1 MGIFKVKTEED
12 WKINY
17 IKEFN
22 EMREA
27 YENKIQKKQLEI
39 DTLKEEVEA
48 LKLSKNGL
56 KPKEK
61 QIRDLDINN
70 IKELRENGLSY
81 REIAKKTRWSKATIC
96 RVINGFY
103 D

>member
-1 MGIFKVKTEED
+1 MGIFKLKSEED

-22 EMREA
+22 EMRNN
-27 YENKIQKKQLEI
+27 YEKKLQKKQLEI
-39 DTLKEEVEA
+39 DRLKSEIEL
-48 LKLSKNGL
+48 LKSNKSGL

-61 QIRDLDINN
+61 QIRDLDISN
-70 IKELRENGLSY
+70 IKKLRDDGLSY
-81 REIAKKTRWSKATIC
+81 REIAKKTNWSKATIC
-96 RVINGFY
+96 RGLNGFY

>member
-1 MGIFKVKTEED
+1 MGIFKIKVEED

-22 EMREA
+22 EMRNT
-27 YENKIQKKQLEI
+27 YEKKLQKKQLEI
-39 DTLKEEVEA
+39 DKLKNEIEV
-48 LKLSKNGL
+48 LKSNKSGL

-70 IKELRENGLSY
+70 IKQLRESGLSY
-81 REIAKKTRWSKATIC
+81 REIAKQTRWSKATIC

>member
-1 MGIFKVKTEED
+1 MGIFKLKTEED

-22 EMREA
+22 EMRTS
-27 YENKIQKKQLEI
+27 YEKKIQKKQMEIDRLKLEI
-39 DTLKEEVEA
+39 SELKNN
-48 LKLSKNGL
+48 KSNL

-61 QIRDLDINN
+61 QITDCDINN
-70 IKELRENGLSY
+70 IKKLRGNGLSY
-81 REIAKKTRWSKATIC
+81 REISNETCWSKATVS
-96 RVINGFY
+96 RVLNGLY

>member
-1 MGIFKVKTEED
+1 MGIFRLKTEED

-22 EMREA
+22 EMRA
-27 YENKIQKKQLEI
+27 DYERKLEKKQFEIESLKNELER
-39 DTLKEEVEA
+39 
-48 LKLSKNGL
+48 SRSYKNSL

-61 QIRDLDINN
+61 QIKDLDIQK
-70 IKELRENGLSY
+70 IKSLRKEGLSY
-81 REIAKKTRWSKATIC
+81 REISSKTSWSKATVS
-96 RVINGFY
+96 RVLNGLY

>member
-1 MGIFKVKTEED
+1 MGLFKSKADES

-22 EMREA
+22 EMRTE
-27 YENKIQKKQLEI
+27 YERKILIKQNEIDDLKKQIEE
-39 DTLKEEVEA
+39 LKSF
-48 LKLSKNGL
+48 KIYL

-61 QIRDLDINN
+61 QIRDTDIDS
-70 IKELRENGLSY
+70 IKELRSQGLSY
-81 REIAKKTRWSKATIC
+81 REISQKTNWSKATVC
-96 RVINGFY
+96 RVLKGAY

>member
-1 MGIFKVKTEED
+1 MGIFKLKSEED

-22 EMREA
+22 EMRNN
-27 YENKIQKKQLEI
+27 YEKKLQKKQLEI
-39 DTLKEEVEA
+39 DKLKSEIEL
-48 LKLSKNGL
+48 LKSNKSGL

-61 QIRDLDINN
+61 QIRDLDISN
-70 IKELRENGLSY
+70 IKNLREDGLSY
-81 REIAKKTRWSKATIC
+81 REIAKKTNWSKATIC
-96 RVINGFY
+96 RVLNVFY

>member
-1 MGIFKVKTEED
+1 MGIFKLKSEED

-22 EMREA
+22 EMRNN
-27 YENKIQKKQLEI
+27 YEKKLQKKQLEI
-39 DTLKEEVEA
+39 DRLKNEIEV
-48 LKLSKNGL
+48 LKSNKGGL

-61 QIRDLDINN
+61 QIRDLDISN
-70 IKELRENGLSY
+70 IKNLREDGLSY
-81 REIAKKTRWSKATIC
+81 GEIAKKTNWSKATIC
-96 RVINGFY
+96 RVLNGFY

>member
-1 MGIFKVKTEED
+1 MGLFKSKSDEN

-22 EMREA
+22 EMRTE
-27 YENKIQKKQLEI
+27 YERKILIKQNEIDDLKKQIEE
-39 DTLKEEVEA
+39 LKSF
-48 LKLSKNGL
+48 KIYL

-61 QIRDLDINN
+61 QIRDSDIDS
-70 IKELRENGLSY
+70 IKELRNQGLSY
-81 REIAKKTRWSKATIC
+81 REISQKTNWSKATIC
-96 RVINGFY
+96 RVLNGAY